1 MGGTA
6 RDREDRQGRFLT
18 TVRQVPTLRPSIA
31 YAAVIAL
38 ILLAILRSAIAT
50 RSDGFTIDEAYHI
63 TAGVSYVKLHDFRLN
78 PEHPPLVKLCVGAL
92 LAPHFQL
99 PALTPLQDKAA
110 EREFTASV
118 VFLSND
124 PDRVQAQARVAM
136 WILNGALILFL
147 AFAVVR
153 TMGTGLAVAVVAFLA
168 IDPTVAAN
176 LGVVMTDLPVA
187 LASATAVL
195 LSVQA
200 FRTGSWL
207 DTVLAALALGLTLGA
222 KHSGIIAIPVVAI
235 LGIAAVVKRRRAI
248 IHLVAIGIGA
258 LMVLWAL
265 YDFRYTETPSGQESF
280 NRPLAMKITD
290 VRSNTSRMALQ
301 TMTKIHLAPRS
312 YVWGLADTIRA
323 GMEGRGILVYFFGRT
338 FRDRGPFYYFPTVLA
353 AKLPIGLLLLALAG
367 LALLPTRILPSS
379 WNSPAAALLLLGGAF
394 LIALIR
400 GVSYGGVRHALPI
413 LIVLAIFGGMAA
425 WLALSSGSRAL
436 RALVAIAAVAS
447 IVSAIPRIRPWEYF
461 NEAVGGPDGA
471 YLRFSDESVDVGQR
485 DLDFVRYYNARL
497 KPAGIIPYLFY
508 PMAIQEQQRRDVHA
522 RGDRGGDAER
532 GDQPVD
538 VTGIFFVRSSA
549 IFKNPRLQIFS
560 KARPTD
566 RIGNLLIYTGTFH
579 LPWLRESRATRRV
592 GRILRSSNPDLGAA
606 QAALSELLTINPQ
619 NFVGLLQSGNLMLR
633 EGKRAEAMGFYR
645 RALEQVGDDAPAMQD
660 ALKAQIV
667 RLSSN
672 EPLERIPPVRGTRVE

>member
-6 RDREDRQGRFLT
+6 GDREDREGRFLRDT
-18 TVRQVPTLRPSIA
+18 GEVAVLRPSIA
-31 YAAVIAL
+31 YPAIVAL

-50 RSDGFTIDEAYHI
+50 RTDSFTIDEAYHI
-63 TAGVSYVKLHDFRLN
+63 TAGVSYVKLRDFRLN
-78 PEHPPLVKLCVGAL
+78 PEHPPLVKLWVGAL

-99 PALTPLQDKAA
+99 PALRPLQDKAA
-110 EREFTASV
+110 ERQFTESV
-118 VFLSND
+118 VFLDNN
-124 PDRVQAQARVAM
+124 PDRVRAQARVAM
-136 WILNGALILFL
+136 WILNGVLMLFL

-153 TMGTGLAVAVVAFLA
+153 TMGTAVALAAVAFLA

-187 LASATAVL
+187 LTAATAIL

-222 KHSGIIAIPVVAI
+222 KHSGVIAIPVVAL
-235 LGIAAVVKRRRAI
+235 LGIAAVVKRRKAI
-248 IHLVAIGIGA
+248 IQLIAIGIGA
-258 LMVLWAL
+258 LIVLWAL
-265 YDFRYTETPSGQESF
+265 YDFRYTETPSGQEAF
-280 NRPLAMKITD
+280 NRPLALKITD

-301 TMTKIHLAPRS
+301 AMTNAHLAPRS

-323 GMEGRGILVYFFGRT
+323 GIEGRGIRIYFFGRT
-338 FRDRGPFYYFPTVLA
+338 FRDRGPFYYFPTILA

-367 LALLPTRILPSS
+367 LALLPLRILPGP
-379 WNSPAAALLLLGGAF
+379 WNFPAAALLLLGGAF

-425 WLALSSGSRAL
+425 ALALMSGSRAP
-436 RALVAIAAVAS
+436 RVLVAIAAIAAV
-447 IVSAIPRIRPWEYF
+447 VSAVPRIRPWEYF
-461 NEAVGGPDGA
+461 NEAFGGPDGA

-497 KPAGIIPYLFY
+497 KPAGIIPHLFY
-508 PMAIQEQQRRDVHA
+508 PMSINEQKRRDVQA
-522 RGDRGGDAER
+522 RGERGGAAER
-532 GDQPVD
+532 DDQPAD

-566 RIGNLLIYTGTFH
+566 RIGNLLIYNGTFH
-579 LPWLRESRATRRV
+579 LPWLREARLTRRV
-592 GRILRSSNPDLGAA
+592 RRLLISPNPDLTAVE
-606 QAALSELLTINPQ
+606 AALREVLTANPQ
-619 NFVGLLQSGNLMLR
+619 SFVGLLQSGNLMLR
-633 EGKRAEAMGFYR
+633 EGKRNEATAFYR
-645 RALEQVGDDAPAMQD
+645 RALEQVGDEDAAMQD
-660 ALKAQIV
+660 ALKAQIA
-667 RLSSN
+667 RLAST
-672 EPLERIPPVRGTRVE
+672 EPLDHIQPVRGTRVE